1 MICPL
6 HAWGDESIRS
16 HGLDAPAY
24 LLGASIVD
32 TDDADDVRETLLLL
46 RRHGRKLHWRDL
58 SDGERDT
65 VSRTVSTLP
74 ALHIVVLAE
83 GIDLRK
89 QERAR
94 ARCLERLSWTLE
106 CEFGVTELT
115 LEQRPATLMRRD
127 RRMVDILKMRSTLS
141 TDFRVEHGA
150 PGDEP
155 MLWLPDQ
162 VVGAVAEG
170 IAGTPRWMAHLATI
184 TQTVCLPQTAQ
195 KPGPVIPRG
204 SRL

>member
-58 SDGERDT
+58 
-65 VSRTVSTLP
+65 
-74 ALHIVVLAE
+74 
-83 GIDLRK
+83 DLRSRSRVVTTIAGTPTTHVVVAARPIELRR

-94 ARCLERLSWTLE
+94 AVCLERLAWELAE
-106 CEFGVTELT
+106 RDVTELV
-115 LEQRPATLMRRD
+115 LEARPRRLMDRD
-127 RRMVDILKMRSTLS
+127 RHTVSALRGRRVIPPTLS
-141 TDFRVEHGA
+141 IVHG
-150 PGDEP
+150 EP
-155 MLWLPDQ
+155 SEEPLLWLPDQ
-162 VVGAVAEG
+162 VLGA
-170 IAGTPRWMAHLATI
+170 AGEALAGDDDFMRR
-184 TQTVCLPQTAQ
+184 L
-195 KPGPVIPRG
+195 GPACTRVELWP
-204 SRL
+204 